1 MVVALIRIQ
10 PYNPRLLKKIPIDV
24 STSNLP
30 SATELDSNELSEA
43 RGVVVPD
50 RLRVT
55 KGFEDRI
62 GSEDLFGEIGEVLC
76 A

>member
-10 PYNPRLLKKIPIDV
+10 SHNPGFLKKIPIDV

-30 SATELDSNELSEA
+30 SATELDSNKLSET

-50 RLRVT
+50 GLRVT
-55 KGFEDRI
+55 EGFEDRV
-62 GSEDLFGEIGEVLC
+62 GSEDLFGEIGQVLR